1 MQPFFYYRKNGNGNG
16 GSRVTLALEKF
27 VDEEKFK
34 ALLAKLKQM
43 GFRYAGEGAFE
54 GQRFEGLEEFDE
66 VNSMVVRKPKAENRK
81 SAEQSGGHEQSIS
94 VHKQISS
101 FAIFYWKYADITV
114 QSVKLAVG
122 RLIKASMK
130 SWTSRSEQ
138 SGHPNKT
145 EMVAKQL

>member
-101 FAIFYWKYADITV
+101 FAIFY
-114 QSVKLAVG
+114 
-122 RLIKASMK
+122 
-130 SWTSRSEQ
+130 
-138 SGHPNKT
+138 
-145 EMVAKQL
+145 